1 MLNFLQP
8 ITDPAFYAFAIPAVF
23 LMAMGKGGFGGNLAM
38 IAMPIMALSGPTL
51 QAAAIM
57 FPILLVMD
65 VISVWSWRKSWS
77 RQNVTYMLPGA
88 LIGTALGYLTAA
100 YVSDAGIRLVLGL
113 MSLIF
118 CAQVWLMRGRELP
131 PREPD
136 LARGIFWSSISG
148 FTSFISHVGGPPL
161 SIYLLPQKLPKE
173 VFSGTLVIFFAMVNV
188 MKITPLAALGVFT
201 AQNLSTS
208 LLLVPLA
215 AVGTLFGIWLVR
227 RMPTELFYR
236 ILYALLFI
244 VALKLTYDGVI
255 GLLA

>member
-1 MLNFLQP
+1 VLNFLQP
-8 ITDPAFYAFAIPAVF
+8 ISDPVFYAFAIPAVF
-23 LMAMGKGGFGGNLAM
+23 LMAMGKGGFGGHLAM
-38 IAMPIMALSGPTL
+38 VAMPIMALSGPTL

-65 VISVWSWRKSWS
+65 AISVWSWRKTWS
-77 RQNVTYMLPGA
+77 RQNVMYMLPGA
-88 LIGTALGYLTAA
+88 VIGTALGYLTAA
-100 YVSDAGIRLVLGL
+100 YVSDAGIRLLLGL
-113 MSLIF
+113 MSLVF
-118 CAQVWLMRGRELP
+118 CLQTWLVRGKNRP
-131 PREPD
+131 PQQPD
-136 LARGIFWSSISG
+136 IVRGTFWSAIAG

-173 VFSGTLVIFFAMVNV
+173 VLAGTFVVYFAMMNL

-208 LLLVPLA
+208 FLLVPLA

-227 RMPTELFYR
+227 RIPTVLFYR

-244 VALKLTYDGVI
+244 VALKLTYDGI
-255 GLLA
+255 MGLMA